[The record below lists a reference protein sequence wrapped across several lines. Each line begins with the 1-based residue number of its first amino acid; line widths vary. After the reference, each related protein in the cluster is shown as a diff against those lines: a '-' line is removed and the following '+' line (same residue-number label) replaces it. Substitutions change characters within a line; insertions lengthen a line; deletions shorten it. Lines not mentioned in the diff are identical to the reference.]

1 MKKFFDI
8 VMPVKTA
15 ACYIF
20 TATMCVYAVLDLVF
34 GWGGLPDNYLF
45 SFLLLSLAGGVLQIV
60 AFTELVIKRL
70 RYTLRLFVF
79 AVPYLAVLSAI
90 AAGFGW
96 LPAAQPGAWAL
107 FFLIFLAVLL
117 TMTLGFE
124 LYYRISFV
132 ITPSFTGASMIFAFM
147 VMLANR
153 LNCWKTMPIFCLV
166 TLMSVDLSVRS
177 VPSKRICP
185 DVGVSSRL
193 RERKNVD
200 FPQPDG
206 PMMAITSPLFTSVLM
221 PFNTSCSPKL
231 LCRSFTSS
239 ITLLSFIASQSPLK
253 FAYSVA

>member
-1 MKKFFDI
+1 MIVTLSVICASSSRRCEIYTIPHPWLFSLRIILNSSSISRDVSADVGSSNSMTSGFIASERIIATLCFCPPESCAGYASALSRRPILVRSSSAFFD
-8 VMPVKTA
+8 A
-15 ACYIF
+15 
-20 TATMCVYAVLDLVF
+20 
-34 GWGGLPDNYLF
+34 
-45 SFLLLSLAGGVLQIV
+45 S
-60 AFTELVIKRL
+60 
-70 RYTLRLFVF
+70 
-79 AVPYLAVLSAI
+79 
-90 AAGFGW
+90 
-96 LPAAQPGAWAL
+96 
-107 FFLIFLAVLL
+107 
-117 TMTLGFE
+117 
-124 LYYRISFV
+124 SFV
-132 ITPSFTGASMIFAFM
+132 ITPSFTGASMIFAFI

-153 LNCWKTMPIFCLV
+153 LNCRKTMPIFCLV

-185 DVGVSSRL
+185 DVGISSRL

>member
-1 MKKFFDI
+1 MVPSLMNITLLATSLAKPISCVTTTI
-8 VMPVKTA
+8 VMPASASSFITESTSPTISGSSADVGSSNSITSGFIA
-15 ACYIF
+15 SERII
-20 TATMCVYAVLDLVF
+20 ATLCFCPPESCAGYASALSRRPILVR
-34 GWGGLPDNYLF
+34 
-45 SFLLLSLAGGVLQIV
+45 SSS
-60 AFTELVIKRL
+60 AF
-70 RYTLRLFVF
+70 FD
-79 AVPYLAVLSAI
+79 AS
-90 AAGFGW
+90 
-96 LPAAQPGAWAL
+96 
-107 FFLIFLAVLL
+107 
-117 TMTLGFE
+117 
-124 LYYRISFV
+124 SFV
-132 ITPSFTGASMIFAFM
+132 ITPSFTGASMIFAFI